1 MKKFLISLIA
11 AVMFILGASQI
22 ISACNGIHDNN
33 ANASD
38 SQVSSMSEE
47 EYKKS
52 CKEISWKD
60 LCRNPDNYKGDL
72 VKVQVKIQQIFQKKY
87 GALILTA
94 IQIIC
99 IWTMNTTLQIKGNLE
114 IQRF

>member
-47 EYKKS
+47 EYK
-52 CKEISWKD
+52 
-60 LCRNPDNYKGDL
+60 
-72 VKVQVKIQQIFQKKY
+72 
-87 GALILTA
+87 
-94 IQIIC
+94 
-99 IWTMNTTLQIKGNLE
+99 
-114 IQRF
+114 